1 MQITHF
7 QSVAIRFLATL
18 TLLLTGSLGL
28 QPGNADSLGR
38 TQTADGI
45 DVNRI
50 ISEFTARETEA
61 RKAFETYGYRCDL
74 IIQTVRNST
83 ITGVFKHSTRTV
95 LNKKGVLETKSV
107 SFDRNTITEISIT
120 PQDIE
125 IISPKYQF
133 ALETVNAA
141 KYKFTFVSRQTVDR
155 IDSFIFKVEP
165 KRLLFRELLFNG
177 HIWVRASDSKI
188 YRMIGQT
195 EQMGNQKFSTVETQ
209 RALFEEQY
217 FFPIQLSSD
226 EDVRFRVGVSVHIKV
241 DVRFSEYI
249 KLK

>member
-1 MQITHF
+1 MLITRF
-7 QSVAIRFLATL
+7 RSVAISFLATL
-18 TLLLTGSLGL
+18 TLPLAASLGL
-28 QPGNADSLGR
+28 QQGNTNSLGR

-50 ISEFTARETEA
+50 ISEVTARETEA
-61 RKAFETYGYRCDL
+61 RRAFETYGYRCDL

-83 ITGVFKHSTRTV
+83 ITGVFKRSTRTI
-95 LNKKGVLETKSV
+95 LNKKGVLETKTV

-125 IISPKYQF
+125 ITSPKYQF
-133 ALETVNAA
+133 ALETANAT

-188 YRMIGQT
+188 YRMIGEPVQ
-195 EQMGNQKFSTVETQ
+195 EGNQKFSTVETQ
-209 RALFEEQY
+209 RALFEDQY
-217 FFPIQLSSD
+217 FFPVQLSSD
-226 EDVRFRVGVSVHIKV
+226 EDVKFRLGVSVHIKM